1 MAEHS
6 ATVPDVRAQSY
17 VEQSDDNAGDART
30 RHERILKQAKDDF
43 KIDSKWESHARKN
56 FLEDIKFANADAYN
70 GYQWPND
77 IRRNRD
83 VDERPCLTI
92 NKTRQH
98 NLQIVNDA
106 KKNKPAIKIR
116 ATGNGATAEA
126 ASMHNAIMRHIEYRS
141 NATVAYDVAST
152 FQVNGGVGYLRIGTR
167 HISEDS
173 FDQEPYIM
181 PVPDPLNI
189 VMDSG
194 AKEVDKSDA
203 NRCFIFEDVPKEDF
217 EGKYPEYKD
226 IAAAQNVVSDDAG
239 WVTQDSIR
247 TCEYFRRVQKKD
259 TLFAYTDKQ
268 SKQTAYIRKSVLED
282 APELLRMIEADP
294 RTKSRETTTTTIEWY
309 FIVGNTIVEE
319 ETWPGKYIPIVP
331 VIGEETVIDG
341 IMDRK
346 GHTRALI
353 DPQRMYNYWASTAVE
368 YGALQTKSPWM
379 APAEAIEGYE
389 TYWETANKINHSVL
403 PYNGLNDAGEAI
415 PAPQRVEPPVAA
427 PVALT
432 GMQLA
437 QGDFMMASGQYQDS
451 MGERSNERSAKAIN
465 ERQRQGDTATYHFI
479 DNLAIAIRHIGK
491 ILLDLIPKLYDT
503 KRIMRIMAE
512 DGTDFELEIDPQAA
526 QVYAKRLAHDG
537 SVAAHILNPMTGTY
551 EVEADI
557 GPSWGT
563 KREEAFN
570 ALTLILTQAP
580 QLTSLIGDLLL
591 KSSDFD
597 LSDEAAARLRR
608 MVPPQALGQGPSPQE
623 QALQGQVTQ
632 ITQLL
637 QKTMEELSR
646 EKLKGHDRSGKHVID
661 SYNAFT
667 QRLKVFLDD
676 KARAAEAIQPDEIKA
691 LVSQTMQESLEA
703 HLGDEA
709 ASDEAESTGVA
720 APKANGQG
728 GPIALPKGVVE
739 NPPVPGARK
748 GADGHWYVKNYAK
761 TPGAYSL
768 VG

>member
-6 ATVPDVRAQSY
+6 ASIPDVRAQSFI
-17 VEQSDDNAGDART
+17 EQSDDNSEGKT

-116 ATGNGATAEA
+116 ATGNGATAES
-126 ASMHNAIMRHIEYRS
+126 ASMLNAIMRHIEYRS
-141 NATVAYDVAST
+141 NATVAYDIAST

-167 HISEDS
+167 YVSEDS
-173 FDQEPYIM
+173 FDQEPIIM
-181 PVPDPLNI
+181 GVPDPLNI

-226 IAAAQNVVSDDAG
+226 IAAAQNAVSDDAG
-239 WVTQDSIR
+239 WVAQDSIR
-247 TCEYFRRVQKKD
+247 TCEYFRKVQKKD
-259 TLFAYTDKQ
+259 TLFAYNDKA
-268 SKQTAYIRKSVLED
+268 SGQTVYMRKSVLED
-282 APELLRMIEADP
+282 APELLKQIESDP

-368 YGALQTKSPWM
+368 YGALQTKSPYM

-403 PYNGLNDAGEAI
+403 PYNGLNDAGEQI
-415 PAPQRVEPPVAA
+415 PAPQRIEPPVAA
-427 PVALT
+427 PVALS
-432 GMQLA
+432 GMQIA

-479 DNLAIAIRHIGK
+479 DNLAIAIRQVGK

-503 KRIMRIMAE
+503 RRVMRILAE

-526 QVYAKRLAHDG
+526 QVYQKKLAHDG
-537 SVAAHILNPMTGTY
+537 TVAQHILNPMVGAY

-608 MVPPQALGQGPSPQE
+608 MVPAQALGQGPSPQE

-667 QRLKVFLDD
+667 TRLKVFLDD
-676 KARAAEAIQPDEIKA
+676 KAKAAEAISPEEIQAVVK
-691 LVSQTMQESLEA
+691 QTLSESLEA
-703 HLGDEA
+703 HLGSEA
-709 ASDEAESTGVA
+709 ASDEAESTGDA
-720 APKANGQG
+720 RGANGS
-728 GPIALPKGVVE
+728 PIALQKSMGADA
-739 NPPVPGARK
+739 PPVPGARR

-761 TPGAYSL
+761 TPGVYSL
-768 VG
+768 VQ